1 MATAKKMAEA
11 LAARLKQSGLTQVE
25 LGKATK
31 LSQTTISKVI
41 RIAPNM
47 QLGVYGAITDYL
59 DRLDKKREKEG
70 NADAK
75 NTNNKA

>member
-59 DRLDKKREKEG
+59 DRLDKKRANEG
-70 NADAK
+70 K
-75 NTNNKA
+75 

>member
-47 QLGVYGAITDYL
+47 HLGVYGAITDYL

-70 NADAK
+70 K
-75 NTNNKA
+75 